1 MAALEKEGRRW
12 RREETIG
19 WPAALLFQAAARGFE
34 DTGGGWGGVE
44 VDGQT
49 RPCTQPSSG
58 PGNSIS
64 PDKCTS
70 VETEIAEG
78 VSQNSVE
85 LIEVAVGRA
94 EHRSRTGPNRILN
107 AFIFMARRPN

>member
-1 MAALEKEGRRW
+1 MERERVCTLEARMVADLGRFGWNLGRERR

-49 RPCTQPSSG
+49 RPCTRRREAG
-58 PGNSIS
+58 RGRLVAART
-64 PDKCTS
+64 PDRKS
-70 VETEIAEG
+70 V
-78 VSQNSVE
+78 V
-85 LIEVAVGRA
+85 
-94 EHRSRTGPNRILN
+94 
-107 AFIFMARRPN
+107 